1 MTDKDVI
8 TELRACLDATAAF
21 SADRGRAVVVDAIA
35 EIERLR
41 ANATDNT
48 TLAGDYADNCSTHQ
62 LRSFIDYAPELE
74 RLNKHRRTDWS
85 QERLNAILYEAIA
98 IREQ

>member
-41 ANATDNT
+41 RGDGAVAEVAT
-48 TLAGDYADNCSTHQ
+48 AK
-62 LRSFIDYAPELE
+62 EV
-74 RLNKHRRTDWS
+74 
-85 QERLNAILYEAIA
+85 IA
-98 IREQ
+98 A